1 MRPIVL
7 LGCPQPFAHK
17 VQAAV
22 DDETRAAL
30 RRWPE
35 PPMRPGTVSGIL
47 TYNPAVVLIGPELS
61 EQDALAVAAEF
72 DRSARDVGVIVV
84 AEQRHGTIDR
94 ALAVGVRAVV
104 PPKAEDEAIRLAVT
118 RAAEAAARRSEASS
132 GSALASAARSSG
144 GRVITVTSPK
154 GGAGKTVIATNLAVA
169 LAQDDAHKVVLVDLD
184 LQFGDVAYALSL
196 EPRRS
201 LYDAATSGRLDPT
214 ALKVYLTH
222 HSGGLYALCAPDDPA
237 HGELVEPEAVT
248 EILQILASGFEFVVV
263 DTGAGLTQHTLA
275 ALDAST
281 DAVFIADADVP
292 SIRHLGK
299 VVSALDDVG
308 LTGPSRHFVLNRAD
322 ARIGVRIADVL
333 ESADLRMDIEIPTSR
348 DVPISLS
355 HGVPITI
362 SNPKAAMAR
371 RMERLAERLRSQDS
385 TSQTNSA
392 LKRSA

>member
-7 LGCPQPFAHK
+7 LGCPQPFAHR
-17 VQAAV
+17 VQGAV
-22 DDETRAAL
+22 DDETRSAL

-35 PPMRPGTVSGIL
+35 PPLRPGTVSGIL
-47 TYNPAVVLIGPELS
+47 TYNPAVVLIGPELD
-61 EQDALAVAAEF
+61 EKEALAVAAEF
-72 DRSARDVGVIVV
+72 DAAARDVGVIVV
-84 AEQRHGTIDR
+84 AEQRHGTLDR

-104 PPKAEDEAIRLAVT
+104 PPKADDEVIRLAVV
-118 RAAEAAARRSEASS
+118 RAAEAAARRSEAV
-132 GSALASAARSSG
+132 ATEQPASRTCRSG

-169 LAQDDAHKVVLVDLD
+169 LAEDAAHKVVIVDLD
-184 LQFGDVAYALSL
+184 LQFGDVAYAMSL
-196 EPRRS
+196 EPRHS

-237 HGELVEPEAVT
+237 SGELVEPDAVT
-248 EILQILASGFEFVVV
+248 EILEILAAGFEFVVV

-281 DAVFIADADVP
+281 DAVFIADGDVP
-292 SIRHLGK
+292 SIRHLAK
-299 VVSALDDVG
+299 VVQALDG
-308 LTGPSRHFVLNRAD
+308 IEFTAPARHFVLNRAD

-333 ESADLRMDIEIPTSR
+333 ASVDLRVDIEIPTSR

-355 HGVPITI
+355 HGVPLAL
-362 SNPKAAMAR
+362 SNPKASMTR
-371 RMERLAERLRSQDS
+371 RITRLADRLRNPEGASQPS
-385 TSQTNSA
+385 SA